1 MREEKKVADQEK
13 KEEKAR
19 MREAKRHK
27 SQEARKKAEQAKRD
41 YLKDPENF
49 DAKFQPNCDHSKK
62 TFKHLV
68 NKKAYVPT
76 NLCESGIDLASSNFA
91 AEDSL
96 LLTAT

>member
-1 MREEKKVADQEK
+1 MTNHVPLKDRQFEILQK
-13 KEEKAR
+13 KEDNIEKL
-19 MREAKRHK
+19 
-27 SQEARKKAEQAKRD
+27 KAEQAKRD
-41 YLKDPENF
+41 YEKDPENF

-68 NKKAYVPT
+68 NKKAYMPT
-76 NLCESGIDLASSNFA
+76 NLCESGDLASSNFA

>member
-1 MREEKKVADQEK
+1 LTNHVPLKDRQFEILQK
-13 KEEKAR
+13 KEDKIEKL
-19 MREAKRHK
+19 KV
-27 SQEARKKAEQAKRD
+27 EQAKRD

-76 NLCESGIDLASSNFA
+76 NLCESGVDFSTDNVA

>member
-1 MREEKKVADQEK
+1 MTNHVPLKDRQFEILQK
-13 KEEKAR
+13 KEDKLEKL
-19 MREAKRHK
+19 
-27 SQEARKKAEQAKRD
+27 KAEQAKRD

>member
-1 MREEKKVADQEK
+1 LTNHVPLKDRQFEILQK
-13 KEEKAR
+13 KEDHINKL
-19 MREAKRHK
+19 
-27 SQEARKKAEQAKRD
+27 KAEQAKRD

-49 DAKFQPNCDHSKK
+49 DPKFQPNCDHSKK

-68 NKKAYVPT
+68 NKKAYMPT
-76 NLCESGIDLASSNFA
+76 NLCESGVDLTTSSLA